1 MRKNNNVTLAF
12 ALIGSFAFANNST
25 INEKQLKLSEK
36 NLDLKFLTKLIIP
49 FMQMVSSGTL
59 NIIKFVKLDKSFLFI
74 DDCGNGGL
82 LNMTCIIHFLQLLT
96 ASEII
101 YEVTGINNK

>member
-1 MRKNNNVTLAF
+1 
-12 ALIGSFAFANNST
+12 LIGSFAFANNST
-25 INEKQLKLSEK
+25 INEKQLKSLVTEK
-36 NLDLKFLTKLIIP
+36 NLDLKISNKIDYST

-74 DDCGNGGL
+74 DDCGNEWIVEYDR
-82 LNMTCIIHFLQLLT
+82 MHYTPFTAFLT

-101 YEVTGINNK
+101 YEVTGC